1 MNFFKYFKNT
11 SIHIFIFYFLNKLMA
26 SNKIGIKIKD
36 RKENGIELRK
46 THFMLGTDGKKNLK
60 LGKSYD
66 SQYRRDYLPHSVM
79 ADQANMD
86 SVTLRKTH
94 FKFGDYKTPYSTSLM
109 DQNRNIENGRARSV
123 IASDQSQKKD
133 RTQSHF
139 ILGNS
144 DSSYT
149 TVFRTEYYNKGLN
162 NKDNPLNSKAIEKTL
177 RSHNYVLGN
186 DVPDYKSETQAKYVL
201 PQGYTVQNEKKI
213 STAELQKSHY
223 IFGTNDSQWATT
235 SNSSYVPK
243 YINNQKVVKDLTKH
257 NLVLGE
263 HRNDFK
269 SVHHETYI
277 PHQLVKSNENKGLS
291 QDLRSIFKLTVRP
304 SLRFWE
310 RYWR

>member
-1 MNFFKYFKNT
+1 
-11 SIHIFIFYFLNKLMA
+11 MA
-26 SNKIGIKIKD
+26 SNKVEIKIKD

-46 THFMLGTDGKKNLK
+46 THFMLGTDGKYFLIP
-60 LGKSYD
+60 GKSYD
-66 SQYRRDYLPHSVM
+66 SQYRRDYLPHSIM
-79 ADQANMD
+79 TDQANMD

-94 FKFGDYKTPYSTSLM
+94 FKLGDYKTPYNTSLM

-123 IASDQSQKKD
+123 LASDPNLKKD

-139 ILGNS
+139 IFGNS

-162 NKDNPLNSKAIEKTL
+162 VKDNQINSKTIEKSL

-201 PQGYTVQNEKKI
+201 PPGYTAQNEKKI
-213 STAELQKSHY
+213 STAELQRSHY
-223 IFGTNDSQWATT
+223 IFGTNDNMWATT
-235 SNSSYVPK
+235 SNSSYCPK
-243 YINNQKVVKDLTKH
+243 FINNQRTVKDLTKH

-263 HRNDFK
+263 HKNDFK

-277 PHQLVKSNENKGLS
+277 PHQLTKTDESKGLS
-291 QDLRSIFKLTVRP
+291 QDLRSNF
-304 SLRFWE
+304 
-310 RYWR
+310 